1 MPCGPLTSTI
11 VRSVS
16 ASADAASAFSTGPHL
31 EKFDQGSFGAELE
44 DGADPGMVAIQ
55 GRVLGS
61 YREQRVLCMRVA
73 DAAQRAN
80 DILKLVP
87 VVQLRRKRVPR
98 LEEAFRMVREGEQ
111 PKPFIEPI
119 GFPVV
124 EQVALLL
131 RPFVVVGDC

>member
-1 MPCGPLTSTI
+1 
-11 VRSVS
+11 
-16 ASADAASAFSTGPHL
+16 
-31 EKFDQGSFGAELE
+31 
-44 DGADPGMVAIQ
+44 MVAIQ

-98 LEEAFRMVREGEQ
+98 LEEAFRMAKSRRLRNSSSDCCAASRPSEG
-111 PKPFIEPI
+111 KMLNSLRYLLF
-119 GFPVV
+119 GRRRCGVV
-124 EQVALLL
+124 MESANI
-131 RPFVVVGDC
+131 C